1 MSADLHWEE
10 HVKGLPAASETDL
23 ARVEHALGVRFPDDF
38 RALAPAQQGR
48 IPSPRHLPREGRP
61 PLPFGPLFHFAP
73 EDTHPRQQGDAL
85 LFVAGILRED
95 GYPPQIVPFASSGGG
110 SNAYFAFDFRGRPEA
125 PSVVFVDPDRAPED
139 PKALMPVAESFTAL
153 LGKLRPA

>member
-1 MSADLHWEE
+1 MRTDLQWEE
-10 HVKGLPAASETDL
+10 HVKGLPTAGEADV
-23 ARVEHALGVRFPDDF
+23 ARVETALGVRFPDDY

-48 IPSPRHLPREGRP
+48 IPSPRHVPREGRP

-95 GYPPQIVPFASSGGG
+95 GYPRQIVPFASSGGG
-110 SNAYFAFDFRGRPEA
+110 SNAYFAFDFRDRPEA
-125 PSVVFVDPDRAPED
+125 PRVVFVDPDRAPED
-139 PKALMPVAESFTAL
+139 PKAFAPVAESFAAL
-153 LGKLRPA
+153 LDKLAPA